1 MTEPILDYDPADSL
15 VDTDTINIFLA
26 DANNTGDVAY
36 IAEAMAV
43 VARAKMRIEALEI
56 LQRVRQGQ
64 EAVHSATDVR
74 TDLGLDDGVPVE
86 SSLH

>member
-15 VDTDTINIFLA
+15 VDTDTINFFLA
-26 DANNTGDVAY
+26 DANDTGDAAY

-64 EAVHSATDVR
+64 EAVHSAADVR
-74 TDLGLDDGVPVE
+74 TDLGLDD
-86 SSLH
+86 

>member
-26 DANNTGDVAY
+26 DANDTGDAAY

-64 EAVHSATDVR
+64 EAVHSAADVR
-74 TDLGLDDGVPVE
+74 KDLGLDD
-86 SSLH
+86 

>member
-1 MTEPILDYDPADSL
+1 MTEPIPDYDPADSL

-26 DANNTGDVAY
+26 DANDTGDAAY

-64 EAVHSATDVR
+64 EAVHSAADVR
-74 TDLGLDDGVPVE
+74 MDLGLDE
-86 SSLH
+86 

>member
-1 MTEPILDYDPADSL
+1 MKEPIPDYDPADSL

-26 DANNTGDVAY
+26 DANDTGDAAY

-64 EAVHSATDVR
+64 EAVHSAADVR
-74 TDLGLDDGVPVE
+74 MDLGLDD
-86 SSLH
+86 

>member
-1 MTEPILDYDPADSL
+1 MTEPIHDYDPADSL

-26 DANNTGDVAY
+26 DANDTGDAAY

-64 EAVHSATDVR
+64 ETVHSAADVR
-74 TDLGLDDGVPVE
+74 KDLGLDD
-86 SSLH
+86 

>member
-26 DANNTGDVAY
+26 DANDTGDAAY

-64 EAVHSATDVR
+64 EAVHSAADVR
-74 TDLGLDDGVPVE
+74 TDLGLDD
-86 SSLH
+86 

>member
-1 MTEPILDYDPADSL
+1 MTEPIPDYDPADSL

-26 DANNTGDVAY
+26 DANDTGDAAY

-64 EAVHSATDVR
+64 EAVHSAAVVR
-74 TDLGLDDGVPVE
+74 KDLDLDD
-86 SSLH
+86 

>member
-26 DANNTGDVAY
+26 DANDTGDAAC

-43 VARAKMRIEALEI
+43 VARAKMRSEALAI

-64 EAVHSATDVR
+64 EAVHSAADVR
-74 TDLGLDDGVPVE
+74 KDLGLDD
-86 SSLH
+86 

>member
-1 MTEPILDYDPADSL
+1 MTEPIPDYDPADSL

-26 DANNTGDVAY
+26 DANDTGDAAY

-64 EAVHSATDVR
+64 EAVHSAADVR
-74 TDLGLDDGVPVE
+74 KDLGLDD
-86 SSLH
+86 

>member
-1 MTEPILDYDPADSL
+1 MTEPIPDYDPADSL
-15 VDTDTINIFLA
+15 VDTDTINIFLV
-26 DANNTGDVAY
+26 DANDTGDAAY

-64 EAVHSATDVR
+64 EAVHSAADVR
-74 TDLGLDDGVPVE
+74 KDLDLDD
-86 SSLH
+86 

>member
-15 VDTDTINIFLA
+15 VDTDTINIFLV
-26 DANNTGDVAY
+26 DANDTGDAAY

-64 EAVHSATDVR
+64 EAVHSAADVR
-74 TDLGLDDGVPVE
+74 KDLDLDD
-86 SSLH
+86 

>member
-1 MTEPILDYDPADSL
+1 MTEPIPDYDPADSL
-15 VDTDTINIFLA
+15 VDTDTINIFLV
-26 DANNTGDVAY
+26 DANDTGDAAY

-64 EAVHSATDVR
+64 ETVHSAADVR
-74 TDLGLDDGVPVE
+74 KDLGLDD
-86 SSLH
+86 

>member
-1 MTEPILDYDPADSL
+1 MTEPIPDYDPADSL

-26 DANNTGDVAY
+26 DANDTGDAAY

-64 EAVHSATDVR
+64 EAVHSAADVR
-74 TDLGLDDGVPVE
+74 KDLDLDD
-86 SSLH
+86 

>member
-1 MTEPILDYDPADSL
+1 MTEPIPDYDPADSL

-26 DANNTGDVAY
+26 DANDTGDAAY

-64 EAVHSATDVR
+64 EAVWPSFKS
-74 TDLGLDDGVPVE
+74 G
-86 SSLH
+86 

>member
-26 DANNTGDVAY
+26 DANDTGHAAY
-36 IAEAMAV
+36 IAEAMAI

-64 EAVHSATDVR
+64 EAVHSAADVR
-74 TDLGLDDGVPVE
+74 TDLGLDD
-86 SSLH
+86 

>member
-1 MTEPILDYDPADSL
+1 MTEPIPDYDPADSL

-26 DANNTGDVAY
+26 DANDTGDAAY

-64 EAVHSATDVR
+64 EAVHSAADVR
-74 TDLGLDDGVPVE
+74 TDLGLDD
-86 SSLH
+86 

>member
-26 DANNTGDVAY
+26 DANDTGDAAY

-43 VARAKMRIEALEI
+43 VARAKMHIEALEI

-64 EAVHSATDVR
+64 EAMHSAADVR
-74 TDLGLDDGVPVE
+74 TALGLDD
-86 SSLH
+86 

>member
-1 MTEPILDYDPADSL
+1 MTEPIPDYDPADSL

-26 DANNTGDVAY
+26 DANDTGDAAY

-64 EAVHSATDVR
+64 EAVHSAADVR
-74 TDLGLDDGVPVE
+74 MDLGLDD
-86 SSLH
+86 

>member
-26 DANNTGDVAY
+26 DAKDTGDAAY

-43 VARAKMRIEALEI
+43 VARAKIRIEALEI

-64 EAVHSATDVR
+64 EAVHSAADVR
-74 TDLGLDDGVPVE
+74 TDLGLDD
-86 SSLH
+86 

>member
-26 DANNTGDVAY
+26 DANDTGDAAY

-43 VARAKMRIEALEI
+43 VARAKIHIEALEI
-56 LQRVRQGQ
+56 LQRVCEGQ
-64 EAVHSATDVR
+64 EAVHSAADVR
-74 TDLGLDDGVPVE
+74 TDLGLDG
-86 SSLH
+86 